1 MWAWGF
7 ISAANSR
14 VTRLLWAEMSL
25 ASVPY
30 SLCDDEIIFIP
41 WHRMWSGSSDVFA
54 LQPSAEEAPEPLGG
68 LFSWLAASCSSEDH
82 LSYLVVASELSW
94 EDNLSSCRPNTHT
107 GVMKRPQGQTL
118 AGAGCK
124 GKMQQSETK
133 HCFFFIILRW
143 NDSVTG
149 LQKTTFIT
157 YLNMHICSI

>member
-1 MWAWGF
+1 MNFYSAVWAWGF

-25 ASVPY
+25 AAVPY

-41 WHRMWSGSSDVFA
+41 WHWMRSGSSDVLA

-94 EDNLSSCRPNTHT
+94 EGNLSSCRPNTHT

-118 AGAGCK
+118 AVAVGDDRPDVKESCSSLR
-124 GKMQQSETK
+124 QNI
-133 HCFFFIILRW
+133 FFYF
-143 NDSVTG
+143 
-149 LQKTTFIT
+149 
-157 YLNMHICSI
+157 YLLFS

>member
-7 ISAANSR
+7 VSAANSR

-25 ASVPY
+25 AAVPY

-41 WHRMWSGSSDVFA
+41 WHWMRSGSSDVLA

-94 EDNLSSCRPNTHT
+94 EGNLSSCRPNTHT

-118 AGAGCK
+118 AAAVGDDRPDLLLL
-124 GKMQQSETK
+124 T
-133 HCFFFIILRW
+133 FFIILRW

-149 LQKTTFIT
+149 LKKTTFIT
-157 YLNMHICSI
+157 YLDMHICSI